1 MKTQCV
7 KQSYKIL
14 HVSNKMN
21 HLNEQIIE
29 CINVPITGV
38 IEFELRQFGR
48 GILLEFVNIKERL
61 VRFM

>member
-1 MKTQCV
+1 
-7 KQSYKIL
+7 
-14 HVSNKMN
+14 MN

-29 CINVPITGV
+29 CINMPIAGV
-38 IEFELRQFGR
+38 MEYELCQFGR